1 MINPKETYLYAG
13 VAYGPGQ
20 HDTMPDAAKAAIA
33 KQRGEPARPVT
44 VDAIDPL
51 AELVGDPKLATALHE
66 AGYGD
71 VAAIRAA
78 SDDDLMAIKGIGGAT
93 LEKLRIATAG

>member
-1 MINPKETYLYAG
+1 MINPKETYLFAG

-33 KQRGEPARPVT
+33 KKAGAPERPQT

-51 AELVGDPKLATALHE
+51 AELVGDPKKANALRE

-78 SDDDLMAIKGIGGAT
+78 TDADLLKVEGIGQVT
-93 LEKLRIATAG
+93 LEKLRIAVAG